1 MIMSKFG
8 TDVLSPSLRNWY
20 LIPFCLSERPMD
32 LGIRLDTPLCSIC
45 FSFGSMHIESE
56 LVFLQ
61 ELQLG
66 DSFRTDP
73 FERSLLENAF
83 SYFLLVYLLQSVI
96 IEGNTDLWME
106 SVGSVYLF
114 GHSVLSSKVEG

>member
-1 MIMSKFG
+1 
-8 TDVLSPSLRNWY
+8 
-20 LIPFCLSERPMD
+20 
-32 LGIRLDTPLCSIC
+32 
-45 FSFGSMHIESE
+45 MHVESE
-56 LVFLQ
+56 LAFLQ
-61 ELQLG
+61 ELQPG

-73 FERSLLENAF
+73 LERSLLENAF
-83 SYFLLVYLLQSVI
+83 SYFLLVYLSQSVI